1 MASGYCLVLFYFG
14 LKGFLQHF
22 LQDRHSGNELSQLFI
37 WECLTFT
44 FERQFSSRY
53 RIFGWFFSLSTLN
66 VSTHCLL
73 AFTVSS
79 EKCASYFCHWPLV
92 CSESLLSC
100 WLQNLSLDLPF
111 DYYALWCMF
120 LWVHPVGIC
129 LKFLVFI
136 FVFHQ
141 IWGFFLVIVS
151 SDIFSASFFLFFWDA
166 HNAYV
171 VQVVGA
177 WQVPLVL
184 FTFHQFFFSVSQIL
198 SIHCH
203 TW

>member
-100 WLQNLSLDLPF
+100 WLQNLFGFAFWLLCIVVYVSLSSSCWHLF
-111 DYYALWCMF
+111 EIFGVY
-120 LWVHPVGIC
+120 IC
-129 LKFLVFI
+129 
-136 FVFHQ
+136 
-141 IWGFFLVIVS
+141 VS
-151 SDIFSASFFLFFWDA
+151 SNLGIFFGYCVFRYFLC
-166 HNAYV
+166 
-171 VQVVGA
+171 
-177 WQVPLVL
+177 L
-184 FTFHQFFFSVSQIL
+184 FL
-198 SIHCH
+198 SLFLGRP
-203 TW
+203 